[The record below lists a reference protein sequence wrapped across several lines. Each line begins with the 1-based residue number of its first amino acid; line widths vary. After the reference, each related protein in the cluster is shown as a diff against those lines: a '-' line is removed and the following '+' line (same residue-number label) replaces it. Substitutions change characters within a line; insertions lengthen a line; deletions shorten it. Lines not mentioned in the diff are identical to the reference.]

1 MRTEGQT
8 ETVGDPYRK
17 QWESVPEHI
26 FLKSPTLSTQ
36 IRERQ
41 SFPYEHRQEAAQKRR
56 WCFPESR
63 DDAGVPGFVFT
74 LTAGSLKGHGA
85 SQKMSLPYF
94 SLLSKYQE
102 L

>member
-17 QWESVPEHI
+17 QWESIPEHI
-26 FLKSPTLSTQ
+26 LLKSPTLSTQ

-56 WCFPESR
+56 WCFPESG
-63 DDAGVPGFVFT
+63 DDAGVP
-74 LTAGSLKGHGA
+74 AGSLKVPGA
-85 SQKMSLPYF
+85 SQKMSLCFISPC
-94 SLLSKYQE
+94 
-102 L
+102 